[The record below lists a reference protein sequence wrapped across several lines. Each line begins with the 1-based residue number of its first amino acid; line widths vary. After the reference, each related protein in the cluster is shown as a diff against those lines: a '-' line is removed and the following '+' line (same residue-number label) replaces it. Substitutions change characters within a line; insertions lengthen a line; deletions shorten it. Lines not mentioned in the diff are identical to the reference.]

1 MKHSKEEFELS
12 TSVIGI
18 SMIISV
24 FTTRTNNGLGWF
36 LSLLIAVPYEVG
48 MQQRDYAREALV

>member
-12 TSVIGI
+12 TSVIEI

-24 FTTRTNNGLGWF
+24 FTARTNNGLGWF
-36 LSLLIAVPYEVG
+36 LSLLITVPYEVG